1 MKLFGSTTSP
11 YARRI
16 QVYCLENNINLECV
30 FLDIFDPQDRNTLI
44 TLNPTRKIPMLEDEH
59 HIIFDS
65 GVIQHYLAVKYSLP
79 TLNWAQLNQLSMI
92 NSCNDSFVELLLC
105 QRSGLDIHDDILFF
119 NLQHERTIATLHVLE
134 EHVANN
140 QFNTFDY
147 PAISL
152 YCLLDW
158 ICFRKLYDLTQFEHL
173 SKFWQRYQT
182 HAHVINN
189 DPRQ

>member
-1 MKLFGSTTSP
+1 MKLYGSTTSP

-16 QVYCLENNINLECV
+16 QVYCLENKIDVQCV
-30 FLDIFDPQDRNTLI
+30 FLDIFDQQDRNTLI
-44 TLNPTRKIPMLEDEH
+44 SLNPTRKIPMLEDDQH
-59 HIIFDS
+59 VIFDS
-65 GVIQHYLAVKYSLP
+65 GVIQHYLAVKYNLP
-79 TLNWAQLNQLSMI
+79 ILTWTQHNQLSII

-105 QRSGLDIHDDILFF
+105 QRSGLNIHDDVLFF
-119 NLQHERTIATLHVLE
+119 NLQHERTIETLRVLE
-134 EHVANN
+134 EQVANN